1 VSQGN
6 FVLANQNLEQ
16 SMNNL
21 NSLKS
26 AELIEIATNA
36 APAEKAVA
44 KAEIVRRHENR
55 VAKNKKPIPAVA
67 KFLGLAPASPVKP
80 KASEK
85 PAKPAK
91 AAKGVKTDAEL
102 EESYGNQ
109 SAAFLTNMLKRAK
122 DPRKIKFLKAAL
134 AALSAPVEAAPVREQ
149 FGELVAMLTGM
160 SAADKAEVMAALSA

>member
-1 VSQGN
+1 MSRDN

-36 APAEKAVA
+36 APADKATA

-91 AAKGVKTDAEL
+91 VEKTDAEL
-102 EESYGNQ
+102 VESYGNQ
-109 SAAFLTNMLKRAK
+109 TAAFLKNMLKRAK
-122 DPRKIKFLKAAL
+122 DPRKVKFIKAAL
-134 AALSAPVEAAPVREQ
+134 AALSAPVEAAPVREG
-149 FGELVAMLTGM
+149 FAELVAMLTGM

>member
-1 VSQGN
+1 MSRDN

-91 AAKGVKTDAEL
+91 VEKTDAEL
-102 EESYGNQ
+102 VESYGNQ
-109 SAAFLTNMLKRAK
+109 TAAFLKNMLKRAK

-134 AALSAPVEAAPVREQ
+134 AALSAPVEAAPVREG
-149 FGELVAMLTGM
+149 FAELVANLGKM

>member
-1 VSQGN
+1 MSQGN

-91 AAKGVKTDAEL
+91 VEKTDAEL
-102 EESYGNQ
+102 VESYGNQ
-109 SAAFLTNMLKRAK
+109 TAAFLKNMLKRAK

>member
-1 VSQGN
+1 
-6 FVLANQNLEQ
+6 
-16 SMNNL
+16 MNNL

-91 AAKGVKTDAEL
+91 VEKTDAEL
-102 EESYGNQ
+102 VESYGNQ
-109 SAAFLTNMLKRAK
+109 TAAFLKNMLKRAK

>member
-1 VSQGN
+1 
-6 FVLANQNLEQ
+6 
-16 SMNNL
+16 MNNL

-36 APAEKAVA
+36 APADKAVA

-80 KASEK
+80 KASK

-91 AAKGVKTDAEL
+91 AAKVEKTDAEL
-102 EESYGNQ
+102 EASYGNQ
-109 SAAFLTNMLKRAK
+109 TAAFLKNMLKRAK
-122 DPRKIKFLKAAL
+122 DPRKVKFIEAAL
-134 AALSAPVEAAPVREQ
+134 AAKSPLTEIAPQAEGFAD
-149 FGELVAMLTGM
+149 LVAMLGGM
-160 SAADKAEVMAALSA
+160 SAADKAAVMAALSA

>member
-1 VSQGN
+1 MSRDN

-91 AAKGVKTDAEL
+91 VEKTDAEL
-102 EESYGNQ
+102 VESYGNQ
-109 SAAFLTNMLKRAK
+109 TAAFLKNMLKRAK

-134 AALSAPVEAAPVREQ
+134 AAKSAPVEAAPVREQ

>member
-1 VSQGN
+1 MSRDN

-91 AAKGVKTDAEL
+91 VEKTDAEL
-102 EESYGNQ
+102 VESYGNQ
-109 SAAFLTNMLKRAK
+109 TAAFLKNMLKRAK

>member
-1 VSQGN
+1 MSQGN

-36 APAEKAVA
+36 APADKAVA

-91 AAKGVKTDAEL
+91 VEKTDAEL
-102 EESYGNQ
+102 VESYGNQ
-109 SAAFLTNMLKRAK
+109 TAAFLKNMLKRAK

>member
-1 VSQGN
+1 
-6 FVLANQNLEQ
+6 
-16 SMNNL
+16 MNNL

-26 AELIEIATNA
+26 AELISLATDG
-36 APAEKAVA
+36 APADKAAA
-44 KAEIVRRHENR
+44 KSEIKRRHENR
-55 VAKNKKPIPAVA
+55 VGKGKKAIPAVA

-91 AAKGVKTDAEL
+91 AAKVEKTDAEL

-109 SAAFLTNMLKRAK
+109 TAAFLKNMLKRAK

-134 AALSAPVEAAPVREQ
+134 AALSAPVEAAPVREG
-149 FGELVAMLTGM
+149 FAELVADLGKM

>member
-1 VSQGN
+1 VSRDN

-91 AAKGVKTDAEL
+91 VEKTDAEL
-102 EESYGNQ
+102 VESYGNQ
-109 SAAFLTNMLKRAK
+109 TAAFLKNMLKRAK
-122 DPRKIKFLKAAL
+122 DPRKIKFIKAAL
-134 AALSAPVEAAPVREQ
+134 AAKSAPVEAAPVREQ

>member
-1 VSQGN
+1 MSRDN

-80 KASEK
+80 KASK

-91 AAKGVKTDAEL
+91 VEKTDAEL
-102 EESYGNQ
+102 VESYGNQ
-109 SAAFLTNMLKRAK
+109 TAAFLKNMLKRAK

-134 AALSAPVEAAPVREQ
+134 AAKSAPVEAAPVREQ

>member
-1 VSQGN
+1 MSQGN

-91 AAKGVKTDAEL
+91 VEKTDAEL
-102 EESYGNQ
+102 VESYGNQ
-109 SAAFLTNMLKRAK
+109 TAAFLKNMLKRAK
-122 DPRKIKFLKAAL
+122 DPRKVKFIEAAL
-134 AALSAPVEAAPVREQ
+134 AAKSAPAEAVPAREG
-149 FGELVAMLTGM
+149 FGDLVAMLGGM
-160 SAADKAEVMAALSA
+160 SAEDKAAVMAALSA

>member
-1 VSQGN
+1 
-6 FVLANQNLEQ
+6 
-16 SMNNL
+16 MTNL

-36 APAEKAVA
+36 APADKAVA

-91 AAKGVKTDAEL
+91 VEKTDAEL
-102 EESYGNQ
+102 EESYDAQTVG
-109 SAAFLTNMLKRAK
+109 FLTNMLKRAK
-122 DPRKIKFLKAAL
+122 DPRKIKFIKAAL
-134 AALSAPVEAAPVREQ
+134 AAKSAPVEAAPVREQ

>member
-80 KASEK
+80 KASK

-91 AAKGVKTDAEL
+91 VEKTDAEL
-102 EESYGNQ
+102 VESYGNQ
-109 SAAFLTNMLKRAK
+109 TAAFLKNMLKRAK
-122 DPRKIKFLKAAL
+122 DPRKIKFIKAAL
-134 AALSAPVEAAPVREQ
+134 AALSAPVEAAPVREG
-149 FGELVAMLTGM
+149 FAELVADLGKM

>member
-1 VSQGN
+1 
-6 FVLANQNLEQ
+6 
-16 SMNNL
+16 MNNL

-36 APAEKAVA
+36 APADKAAA

-55 VAKNKKPIPAVA
+55 VTKNKKPIPAVA

-91 AAKGVKTDAEL
+91 VEKTDAEL
-102 EESYGNQ
+102 VESYGNQ
-109 SAAFLTNMLKRAK
+109 TAAFLKNMLKRAK

>member
-1 VSQGN
+1 
-6 FVLANQNLEQ
+6 
-16 SMNNL
+16 MNNL

-36 APAEKAVA
+36 SPADKAVA

-55 VAKNKKPIPAVA
+55 VKKNKKPIPAVA
-67 KFLGLAPASPVKP
+67 KFLGLAPAKP
-80 KASEK
+80 KASTSEK

-91 AAKGVKTDAEL
+91 PAKGEKTDAEL

-122 DPRKIKFLKAAL
+122 NPRKIKFLKAAL
-134 AALSAPVEAAPVREQ
+134 AAKSAPVEAAPVREQ

>member
-1 VSQGN
+1 MSRDN

-80 KASEK
+80 KASK

-91 AAKGVKTDAEL
+91 VEKTDAEL
-102 EESYGNQ
+102 VESYGNQ
-109 SAAFLTNMLKRAK
+109 TAAFLKNMLKRAK
-122 DPRKIKFLKAAL
+122 DPRKVKFIEAAL
-134 AALSAPVEAAPVREQ
+134 AAKSAPAEAVPAREG
-149 FGELVAMLTGM
+149 FGDLVAMLGGM
-160 SAADKAEVMAALSA
+160 SAEDKAAVMAALSA

>member
-1 VSQGN
+1 MSRGN

-36 APAEKAVA
+36 APADKAAA
-44 KAEIVRRHENR
+44 KSEIKRRHENR
-55 VAKNKKPIPAVA
+55 MGKGKKAIPAVA
-67 KFLGLAPASPVKP
+67 KFLGIAPATPADKP

-91 AAKGVKTDAEL
+91 VEKTDAEL
-102 EESYGNQ
+102 EASYAKC
-109 SAAFLTNMLKRAK
+109 SAAFLKNMLVKTK
-122 DPRKIKFLKAAL
+122 DPRKLGFIEAAL
-134 AALSAPVEAAPVREQ
+134 AAKSPLTEIAPQAEGFAD
-149 FGELVAMLTGM
+149 LVSMLGGM
-160 SAADKAEVMAALSA
+160 SAADKAAVMAALSA

>member
-1 VSQGN
+1 
-6 FVLANQNLEQ
+6 
-16 SMNNL
+16 MNNL

-36 APAEKAVA
+36 APADKAVA

-91 AAKGVKTDAEL
+91 AAKVEKTDAEL
-102 EESYGNQ
+102 EASYAKC
-109 SAAFLTNMLKRAK
+109 SAAFLKNMLVKTK
-122 DPRKIKFLKAAL
+122 DPRKLGFIEAAL
-134 AALSAPVEAAPVREQ
+134 AAKSPLTEIAPQAEGFAD
-149 FGELVAMLTGM
+149 LVAMLGGM
-160 SAADKAEVMAALSA
+160 SAADKAAVMAALSA

>member
-1 VSQGN
+1 MSRDN

-85 PAKPAK
+85 PAQPAK
-91 AAKGVKTDAEL
+91 AAKVDKSDAEL

-109 SAAFLTNMLKRAK
+109 TAAFLTNMLKRAK
-122 DPRKIKFLKAAL
+122 DPRKVKFIKAAL
-134 AALSAPVEAAPVREQ
+134 AAKSAPEKTIPVTAG
-149 FGELVAMLTGM
+149 FTELLMMLGKM

>member
-1 VSQGN
+1 
-6 FVLANQNLEQ
+6 
-16 SMNNL
+16 MNNL

-44 KAEIVRRHENR
+44 KGEIKRRRHENR
-55 VAKNKKPIPAVA
+55 MAKGKKAIPAVA

-91 AAKGVKTDAEL
+91 AAKVEKTDAEL

-109 SAAFLTNMLKRAK
+109 SAAFLKNMLKRAK

-134 AALSAPVEAAPVREQ
+134 AAKSTPVEAAPVREQ

>member
-1 VSQGN
+1 M
-6 FVLANQNLEQ
+6 E
-16 SMNNL
+16 NL

-26 AELIEIATNA
+26 AELITLAQAGNE
-36 APAEKAVA
+36 VA
-44 KAEIVRRHENR
+44 LAEIQRRHENR

-91 AAKGVKTDAEL
+91 AAKVEKTDAEL

-109 SAAFLTNMLKRAK
+109 SGSVPEKHARQG
-122 DPRKIKFLKAAL
+122 R
-134 AALSAPVEAAPVREQ
+134 
-149 FGELVAMLTGM
+149 
-160 SAADKAEVMAALSA
+160 

>member
-1 VSQGN
+1 
-6 FVLANQNLEQ
+6 
-16 SMNNL
+16 MNNL

-26 AELIEIATNA
+26 AELISLATDG
-36 APAEKAVA
+36 APADKAAA
-44 KAEIVRRHENR
+44 KSEIKRRHENR
-55 VAKNKKPIPAVA
+55 MGKGKKAIPAVA

-91 AAKGVKTDAEL
+91 AAKVEKTDAEL
-102 EESYGNQ
+102 EASYGNQ
-109 SAAFLTNMLKRAK
+109 TAAFLKNMLKRAK
-122 DPRKIKFLKAAL
+122 DPRKVKFIKAAL

>member
-1 VSQGN
+1 
-6 FVLANQNLEQ
+6 
-16 SMNNL
+16 MTNL

-36 APAEKAVA
+36 APADKAVA

-91 AAKGVKTDAEL
+91 VEKTDAEL

-109 SAAFLTNMLKRAK
+109 TAAFLTNMLKRAK
-122 DPRKIKFLKAAL
+122 DPRKIKFIKAAL
-134 AALSAPVEAAPVREQ
+134 AALSAPVEAAPVREK
-149 FGELVAMLTGM
+149 FGEMVAMLSGM